1 MVLVKRL
8 LLTARVLLVPTSE
21 PQGVCRALATL
32 HQLLE
37 PLALT
42 NAIARRTFTELLIP
56 LPRIPVLSATQ
67 PVHALDAPIL
77 DVFVLNPQPLPLL
90 LLIVSAQKTRM
101 ELIPIPPA
109 PLALLI
115 LLDLEETHSLLLA
128 NVTRTITETPVRHWA
143 LALLAIMAV
152 PLLLKPQPM
161 AQQRANVHV
170 LPTHTEMVPHAQ
182 TALLVLGHLPLV
194 QLARPLSWVF
204 ATARL
209 TIMEV
214 LLQLAQFVLTVV
226 PLLSKLQH
234 HQLPLLLLIAHALPT
249 LMETVPHA

>member
-143 LALLAIMAV
+143 LALLVVQLAPTHRQA
-152 PLLLKPQPM
+152 LALLKHLLPLPPLPAHAMRTPM
-161 AQQRANVHV
+161 
-170 LPTHTEMVPHAQ
+170 EMVPHALL
-182 TALLVLGHLPLV
+182 ALLILLHLRLVPLPLS
-194 QLARPLSWVF
+194 LPRLF
-204 ATARL
+204 AIAML
-209 TIMEV
+209 TSTETREPPHA
-214 LLQLAQFVLTVV
+214 LFVL
-226 PLLSKLQH
+226 
-234 HQLPLLLLIAHALPT
+234 AA
-249 LMETVPHA
+249 A